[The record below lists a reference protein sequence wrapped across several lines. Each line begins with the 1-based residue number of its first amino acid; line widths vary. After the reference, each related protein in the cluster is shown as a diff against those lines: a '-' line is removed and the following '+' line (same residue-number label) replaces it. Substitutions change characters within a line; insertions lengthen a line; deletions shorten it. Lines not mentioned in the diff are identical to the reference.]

1 MKFSLPENTLLK
13 LSEFIASKLALN
25 FPKARWNDLERNIVS
40 ASNEF
45 GYKEV
50 ESFIQRIM
58 SSPLTHEH
66 IEILTA
72 HLTNNETYFWREQK
86 TFEVLEQKILPGLIQ
101 IRKEEKRIRIWS
113 AGCSTG
119 EEPYSIAIALN
130 RSIPN
135 IKDWNITI
143 LATDI
148 SPRILR
154 KATAGIYSQWSFRNS
169 PQWLKENY
177 FMPTENNK
185 FELIPAIKSMVKFEY
200 LNLADDVFP
209 SPLNNTNAMD
219 IIFCRNVLMYFTQE
233 RFRQVSRGL
242 YNSLVQGGYFVVSAS
257 ELSTQNFPE
266 FTPVNVPGMV
276 IYQKTSKKI
285 KDRYKLTFVDPPP
298 EPVSLKVP
306 PKNYQTIEWAK
317 SQPHEIENEITNHE
331 EIPKQIVPVYEETL
345 KAYSQ
350 GDYAEVIDKLQN
362 DEQTV
367 EEQILLIRALANQ
380 GNLIEA
386 LKMCEKTITTNKLD
400 PRLYYLYATILQENN
415 QLNEAIVSLKRAIYL
430 DTNFVLSYYLLGNIY
445 QRLGDV
451 KNAKKSYENVLSLL
465 NKCSKDEILF
475 ESEGLTAGR
484 FKEIINATMQTR
496 ELV

>member
-1 MKFSLPENTLLK
+1 MKFSLPENTLLQ
-13 LSEFIASKLALN
+13 LSEFIASNLALN
-25 FPKARWNDLERNIVS
+25 FPKERWTDLERNIVS

-50 ESFIQRIM
+50 EGFIQRIM

-72 HLTNNETYFWREQK
+72 HLTNNETYFWREHK
-86 TFEVLEQKILPGLIQ
+86 TFEVLEQKILPELIQ
-101 IRKEEKRIRIWS
+101 LRKEEKRIRIWS

-154 KATAGIYSQWSFRNS
+154 KATTGIYSQWSFRNS

-177 FMPTENNK
+177 FLPIEKNK
-185 FELIPAIKSMVKFEY
+185 FELIPRIKDIVKFEY

-209 SPLNNTNAMD
+209 SPINNTNAMD
-219 IIFCRNVLMYFTQE
+219 IIFCRNVLMYFTQD

-266 FTPVNVPGMV
+266 FKPVNVPGMV

-298 EPVSLKVP
+298 EPIPFQIP
-306 PKNYQTIEWAK
+306 PKPFHTIEWMNP
-317 SQPHEIENEITNHE
+317 QPTEIENEIANLE

-345 KAYSQ
+345 NAYSQ

-367 EEQILLIRALANQ
+367 EEQILLIRAFANQ
-380 GNLIEA
+380 GNLIDA
-386 LKMCEKTITTNKLD
+386 LKVCEKTITANKLD
-400 PRLYYLYATILQENN
+400 PRLYYLYAIILQENN
-415 QLNEAIVSLKRAIYL
+415 QLNEAVASLKRAIYL
-430 DTNFVLSYYLLGNIY
+430 DTNFVLSYYALGNIY
-445 QRLGDV
+445 QRLGDL
-451 KNAKKSYENVLSLL
+451 KNSKKCYEIVLAIL
-465 NKCSKDEILF
+465 NKCGQEEILF

-496 ELV
+496 ELL